1 MAKLSIRDLRLEGRR
16 LFLRVDFNVPI
27 EGRLVD
33 DDRRIRACLPTL
45 NFALQKKARI
55 ILASHLGRPKGRRQS
70 LFSLEPVASHLTQL
84 IGREVGFVDDCL
96 GQEVEERTHQL
107 KPGEILLLENL
118 RFHAGEGK
126 NDPQFSRVLASWADE
141 YVNDAFGTAHRAHAS
156 IVGVPEVLG
165 KGAAGLLMERELDYL
180 SRVLFKPERPVVVV
194 LGGAKISDK
203 IGVMEQLLRLTDEVL
218 LGGGMAFTFLKAQGM
233 DIGRSLCEEDKL
245 EVARKLILLAQS
257 QQVTLKLPVDSVI
270 AKAPKPGVPVRV
282 VEAGKI
288 PEDWMGLDIGPRTVQ
303 EFSRTLSRASTII
316 WNGPLGV
323 FEIDNFAEGT
333 LEIARAIAASR
344 ALSVVG
350 GGDSAAAVKKAGGQY
365 QISHISTGGGAS
377 LEFLAAKKLPG
388 VEILTDKE

>member
-118 RFHAGEGK
+118 RFHAGEEK

-257 QQVTLKLPVDSVI
+257 QQVTLKLPADSVI

-303 EFSRTLSRASTII
+303 EFSRTLERASTII

-350 GGDSAAAVKKAGGQY
+350 GGDSAAAVKKAGGQD